1 MGACSCYLLAGH
13 DSAGAGYTPSG
24 RLSGQPPRKEEEN
37 GKMERAIA
45 PRKDPDNQLTANYWV
60 DSVRLTNRRIL

>member
-1 MGACSCYLLAGH
+1 MGACSQRLRA
-13 DSAGAGYTPSG
+13 G

-45 PRKDPDNQLTANYWV
+45 PREDPDNLANGELLGGF
-60 DSVRLTNRRIL
+60 VRLTNRRVL